1 MPTGTDGEVGV
12 MPENMDV
19 TPVEGAEAVVDE
31 ASAVQGDDATSG
43 DQQPELNEGGVKA
56 LKAERDARRKL
67 ERELASLRKVQ
78 QEREDAEKS
87 ELQRAQEA
95 AARLQEEL
103 TGAKRAAF
111 AAGKGIPED
120 LLSGATPDEWEASAE
135 RLLAFRGAAQP
146 VTQTAPRAAGVQGN
160 TGQPVTTTAG
170 QLSQA
175 DVQKMYAAK
184 DYDGINKA
192 RAEGRLNT
200 ILGIN

>member
-1 MPTGTDGEVGV
+1 
-12 MPENMDV
+12 MPEVTEV
-19 TPVEGAEAVVDE
+19 TPAEGDGAAQLEAPAQVEGE
-31 ASAVQGDDATSG
+31 ATSDG
-43 DQQPELNEGGVKA
+43 DQPAELNEGGVKA

-111 AAGKGIPED
+111 AAGKGIPEE

-135 RLLAFRGAAQP
+135 RLLAFRGTAQP
-146 VTQTAPRAAGVQGN
+146 AQQTAPRAAGVQGN
-160 TGQPVTTTAG
+160 TGQPVTTNAG
-170 QLSQA
+170 QMSQA